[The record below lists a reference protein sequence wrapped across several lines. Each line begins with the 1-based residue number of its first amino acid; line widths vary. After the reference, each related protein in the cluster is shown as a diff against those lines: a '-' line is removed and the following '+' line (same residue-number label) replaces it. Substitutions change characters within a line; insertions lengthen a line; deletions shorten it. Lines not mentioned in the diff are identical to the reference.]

1 MKNLIL
7 HILPILIL
15 VATGLLLS
23 LGLSSG
29 TDFKTVDREFTV
41 IAKQWSWTF
50 MKGEGPDSPKLD
62 SVSIKAGQSV
72 AFKLISEDVFHSFA
86 LYSPHGKLVAH
97 AEAIPGVYNKLTY
110 TFAER
115 GEYQILCLEY
125 CGMAHAHMSRIIRV
139 E

>member
-1 MKNLIL
+1 MKKPIF
-7 HILPILIL
+7 HILSILIL
-15 VATGLLLS
+15 VTTGLLLS

-29 TDFKTVDREFTV
+29 TDFTTADREFTV

-50 MKGEGPDSPKLD
+50 MEGEGLDLPKLD
-62 SVSIKAGQSV
+62 SVSIKAGQTIS
-72 AFKLISEDVFHSFA
+72 FKLISEDVFHSFA
-86 LYSPHGKLVAH
+86 LYSPYGKLVAH

-110 TFAER
+110 TFAEK

-125 CGMAHAHMSRIIRV
+125 CGMAHAHMSRIISV